1 MKWNLIV
8 YELPDGWGDI
18 IPVMLSATFDDFVQ
32 CMVWNNNFTEVLTQT
47 LPFGSYFLMC
57 VGVPI

>member
-1 MKWNLIV
+1 V
-8 YELPDGWGDI
+8 YELPDDWGDI